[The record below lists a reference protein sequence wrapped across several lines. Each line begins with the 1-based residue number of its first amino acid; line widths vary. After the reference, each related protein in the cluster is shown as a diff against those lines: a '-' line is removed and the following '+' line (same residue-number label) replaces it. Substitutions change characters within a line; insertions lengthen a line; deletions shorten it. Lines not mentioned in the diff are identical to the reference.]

1 MGIRFCCPNGHKLHV
16 KAFLAGKRGICPEC
30 GAKVEIPEESVIV
43 MATGC
48 QRSQAG
54 SKKAEQTSRPKEAGD
69 EVSWFVRTSTGDQY
83 GPATNRTLQ
92 NWISQGRVSS
102 DCLIWRAG
110 WDQWRPAVTALGQQ
124 PSATTGP
131 IPRPTPIDAPAKE
144 KSDQLAAI
152 ETDTVAPLRRDSKR
166 RSLTLVYVLL
176 AACMLLLFPL
186 IYIVTVKS

>member
-48 QRSQAG
+48 QKSQAG
-54 SKKAEQTSRPKEAGD
+54 IKKAEQTSRIKEAGD

-102 DCLIWRAG
+102 DCLIWRGHCVNQTECQRVLRHVAAG
-110 WDQWRPAVTALGQQ
+110 FGIPDGFLILREGLINRLVVLIFTDIAPGVSDVGQ
-124 PSATTGP
+124 G
-131 IPRPTPIDAPAKE
+131 
-144 KSDQLAAI
+144 
-152 ETDTVAPLRRDSKR
+152 
-166 RSLTLVYVLL
+166 SLVDGGD
-176 AACMLLLFPL
+176 
-186 IYIVTVKS
+186 I